1 MLKTL
6 LLAAIPIGFLVAAI
20 GLGLWMWFELGAVE
34 IESDGL
40 VALAGGSAAALTL
53 GVGLMRLV
61 YWSHRKGYDEPERDG
76 DA

>member
-1 MLKTL
+1 MLKTI

-34 IESDGL
+34 IESNG
-40 VALAGGSAAALTL
+40 VIALAGGSLAALAL
-53 GVGLMRLV
+53 GIGLMRLV
-61 YWSHRKGYDEPERDG
+61 YWSHREGYDEPERDG

>member
-6 LLAAIPIGFLVAAI
+6 LLAAILIGFLIAAN
-20 GLGLWMWFELGAVE
+20 GLGLWMWFEPGAVE

-40 VALAGGSAAALTL
+40 IALAGGSLAALAL
-53 GVGLMRLV
+53 GIGLMRLV